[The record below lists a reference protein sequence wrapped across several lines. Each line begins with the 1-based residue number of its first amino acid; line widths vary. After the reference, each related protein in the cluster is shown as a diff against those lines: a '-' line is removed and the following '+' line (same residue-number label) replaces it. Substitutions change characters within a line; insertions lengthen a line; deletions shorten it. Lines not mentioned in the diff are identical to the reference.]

1 MNQSINQSNK
11 QTNKQTNGFEER
23 DSGII
28 VRRNIETKNVDE
40 RLFEEAATAEHE
52 RDRDGV

>member
-1 MNQSINQSNK
+1 MNQSINQSIK